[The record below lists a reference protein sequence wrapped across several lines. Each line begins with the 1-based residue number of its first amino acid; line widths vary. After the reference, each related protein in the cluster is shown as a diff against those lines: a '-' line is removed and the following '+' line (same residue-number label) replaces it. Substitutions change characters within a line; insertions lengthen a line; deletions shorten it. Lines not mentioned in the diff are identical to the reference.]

1 MPSNTAVPGPPWNAV
16 EMPASPQGDRGR
28 QVLLPEDEEH
38 RLGIERPVV
47 VEEED
52 IAPTV
57 AVDVPRPEHDLGEG
71 PGALLGERHAPEA
84 QGADADLLGRIGR
97 ELRRDGGH
105 EDHGGESAFM
115 AKASHPGLRFHG
127 VCPHRSLSGVMSNP
141 GSG

>member
-1 MPSNTAVPGPPWNAV
+1 MPWCRWAAM
-16 EMPASPQGDRGR
+16 ERGR
-28 QVLLPEDEEH
+28 DARQLAGGSRLQVLLPEDEEH

-71 PGALLGERHAPEA
+71 PGALLGERHAPGA

-105 EDHGGESAFM
+105 EDHVESRAFM
-115 AKASHPGLRFHG
+115 ASIHPGLRFHG
-127 VCPHRSLSGVMSNP
+127 VRPHRKSSAVMSNP